1 MQLED
6 EWYLVAPNAPK
17 QNPNVENILGV
28 GAKRLASEH
37 LNYSSRVRNDRT

>member
-6 EWYLVAPNAPK
+6 DWYLVAPNAPK

-28 GAKRLASEH
+28 GAKRLASGD
-37 LNYSSRVRNDRT
+37 LGYSSRVRNDRS

>member
-17 QNPNVENILGV
+17 QKPNVENILGV
-28 GAKRLASEH
+28 GAKRLASGH
-37 LNYSSRVRNDRT
+37 LGYSP